1 MSTRGAADILFCL
14 DASASMQPC
23 FDAVRRHVGDFIAG
37 LQSNQQVRWDW
48 RIDFVAHRAG
58 EGRDGFVFNQRSLYN
73 NELLDSLY
81 SRDAQQ
87 GRFFTTDVDEFSRG
101 LAEIR
106 VSGDEAPLVALDS
119 CLDFPWRATAA
130 CHRVVILMTDEA
142 AETGVMLD
150 KQRQAISPL
159 IDKIQRLR
167 VLLFIVA
174 PQSQIFDQLAQ
185 ADKSEYEIV
194 SETDDGLSQVDFQ
207 RLLAA
212 IGKSVSV
219 SSLQAAPPAGG
230 ARGLFGQELWG
241 ESNETIRGA

>member
-1 MSTRGAADILFCL
+1 
-14 DASASMQPC
+14 MQPC
-23 FDAVRRHVGDFIAG
+23 FDAVRRHVEDFING
-37 LQSNQQVRWDW
+37 LQSNQQIRWDW

-58 EGRDGFVFNQRSLYN
+58 ESRGGYVFNQRSLYN
-73 NELLDSLY
+73 DELLDSLY
-81 SRDAQQ
+81 SLRSQR
-87 GRFFTTDVDEFSRG
+87 GRFFTTDVAEFRRG
-101 LAEIR
+101 LAEIS

-150 KQRQAISPL
+150 KQREAIGGL
-159 IDKIQRLR
+159 IDKIQQLR

-174 PQSQIFDQLAQ
+174 PESQIFEQLAQ

-207 RLLAA
+207 RLLTA

-219 SSLQAAPPAGG
+219 SSLQATTPAIVD
-230 ARGLFGQELWG
+230 RGLFGQASWG
-241 ESNETIRGA
+241 VSHETIRGA